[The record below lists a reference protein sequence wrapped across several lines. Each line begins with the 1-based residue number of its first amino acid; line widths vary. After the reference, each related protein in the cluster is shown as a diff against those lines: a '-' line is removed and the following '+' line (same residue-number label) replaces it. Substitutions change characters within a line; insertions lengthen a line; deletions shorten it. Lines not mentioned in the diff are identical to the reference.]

1 MSAGAV
7 HHPIFARLFDRLV
20 RKADPQQ
27 AEHRRE
33 LLAGL
38 SGRVIE
44 IGAGNGINFAN
55 YPAEVTEVVAVEP
68 EAYLRD
74 KAAQAAASAPV
85 PVTVVDGLADA
96 LPAEDARFDAAVTS
110 LVLCSVPD
118 QARALAEVARVLKP
132 GGELRFY
139 EHILSQDPKV
149 ARLQNRIEPVWRF
162 CGGGCHPNRDTPAA
176 IEAAGFRMESS
187 RRFPF
192 KPGPL
197 MTVVEPHVI
206 GTARLAGGAPVSG

>member
-27 AEHRRE
+27 ADHRRE

-44 IGAGNGINFAN
+44 VGAGNGINFAN
-55 YPAEVTEVVAVEP
+55 YPTQVTEVVAVEP
-68 EAYLRD
+68 ETYLRD
-74 KAAQAAASAPV
+74 KATEAAASAPV

-96 LPAEDARFDAAVTS
+96 LPAEDAQFDAAVTS

-118 QARALAEVARVLKP
+118 QQRALAEIARVLKP

-139 EHILSQDPKV
+139 EHVLSQDAKA
-149 ARLQNRIEPVWRF
+149 ARMQNRIQPVWSF
-162 CGGGCHPNRDTPAA
+162 CGGGCHPNRDTPGA
-176 IEAAGFRMESS
+176 IEAAGFRMESL

-197 MTVVEPHVI
+197 MTVVEPHAI
-206 GTARLAGGAPVSG
+206 GTARRA

>member
-1 MSAGAV
+1 MSGSSGAV
-7 HHPIFARLFDRLV
+7 HPPIFARLFDRLV
-20 RKADPQQ
+20 GKADPRE
-27 AEHRRE
+27 ADHRVE

-44 IGAGNGINFAN
+44 VGAGNGINFAN
-55 YPAEVTEVVAVEP
+55 YPRDVTELVAVEP
-68 EAYLRD
+68 ERYLRE
-74 KAAQAAASAPV
+74 KAVHAATEAAV

-96 LPAEDARFDAAVTS
+96 LPAEDGSFDAAVAS

-118 QARALAEVARVLKP
+118 QARALGEIARVLKP

-139 EHILSQDPKV
+139 EHVLSEDEKLQ
-149 ARLQNRIEPVWRF
+149 RRQNRIVPVWRF

-176 IEAAGFRMESS
+176 IEAAGFQVERC

-206 GTARLAGGAPVSG
+206 GVARRP

>member
-1 MSAGAV
+1 MSGSAGAV

-20 RKADPQQ
+20 RRADPAQG
-27 AEHRRE
+27 EHRRE

-38 SGRVIE
+38 AGRVVE
-44 IGAGNGINFAN
+44 VGAGNGINFAN
-55 YPAEVTEVVAVEP
+55 YPPAVTEVVAVEP
-68 EAYLRD
+68 EAYLRQ
-74 KAAQAAASAPV
+74 KAAAAGAAAPI

-96 LPAEDARFDAAVTS
+96 LPLQDASCDAAVAS

-118 QARALAEVARVLKP
+118 QSWALREIARVLKP

-139 EHILSQDPKV
+139 EHVLAQDPKV
-149 ARLQNRIEPVWRF
+149 ARRQNRIERIWTV

-176 IEAAGFRMESS
+176 IKAAGFEIESC
-187 RRFPF
+187 RRFSF

-206 GTARLAGGAPVSG
+206 GTARRG

>member
-20 RKADPQQ
+20 RKADPAQ

-33 LLAGL
+33 LVAGL

-44 IGAGNGINFAN
+44 VGAGNGINFPN
-55 YPAEVTEVVAVEP
+55 YPPEVTEIVAVEP
-68 EAYLRD
+68 EEYLRR
-74 KAAQAAASAPV
+74 KAGEAAAGGPV
-85 PVTVVDGLADA
+85 PVTVVDGLADV
-96 LPAEDARFDAAVTS
+96 LPGEDESFDAAVCS

-118 QARALAEVARVLKP
+118 QSRALAEVMRVLKP

-139 EHILSQDPKV
+139 EHVLSEDSKM
-149 ARLQNRIEPVWRF
+149 ARAQNRITPVWRF

-176 IEAAGFRMESS
+176 ISAAGFEMDRC

-206 GTARLAGGAPVSG
+206 GVARRPR

>member
-1 MSAGAV
+1 VQAVSGSSGAV

-20 RKADPQQ
+20 RKADPQE
-27 AEHRRE
+27 AEHRVE

-44 IGAGNGINFAN
+44 VGAGNGINFAN
-55 YPAEVTEVVAVEP
+55 YPPEVTEVVAVEP
-68 EAYLRD
+68 EAYLRE
-74 KAAQAAASAPV
+74 KAAEVAGEAPV

-96 LPAEDARFDAAVTS
+96 LPGEDGAFDAAVTS

-118 QARALAEVARVLKP
+118 QRRALGEIARVLKP

-139 EHILSQDPKV
+139 EHVLSEDAKV
-149 ARLQNRIEPVWRF
+149 ARLQNRIVPVWRF
-162 CGGGCHPNRDTPAA
+162 CGGGCHPNRDTTAA
-176 IEAAGFRMESS
+176 IEGAGFRIERC

-206 GTARLAGGAPVSG
+206 GAALRVSD

>member
-1 MSAGAV
+1 MSGSAGAV

-27 AEHRRE
+27 ADHRRE

-38 SGRVIE
+38 AGRVIE
-44 IGAGNGINFAN
+44 VGAGNGINFPN
-55 YPAEVTEVVAVEP
+55 YPPAVTEVVAVEP
-68 EAYLRD
+68 EAYLRE
-74 KAAQAAASAPV
+74 KAAQAAAAATV
-85 PVTVVDGLADA
+85 PVKVVDGLADA
-96 LPAEDARFDAAVTS
+96 LPAEDDAFDAAVTS

-118 QARALAEVARVLKP
+118 QARALAEIRRVLRP

-139 EHILSQDPKV
+139 EHVLAQDPKV

-176 IEAAGFRMESS
+176 IEGAGFRIEHC

-206 GTARLAGGAPVSG
+206 GIGRRP

>member
-1 MSAGAV
+1 MSAGTV

-27 AEHRRE
+27 ADHRRE

-44 IGAGNGINFAN
+44 VGAGNGINFAN
-55 YPAEVTEVVAVEP
+55 YPPEVTEVVAVEP

-74 KAAQAAASAPV
+74 KAAEAAVEAPV
-85 PVTVVDGLADA
+85 PVSVVDGLADA
-96 LPAEDARFDAAVTS
+96 LPSEGGSFDAAVTS

-118 QARALAEVARVLKP
+118 QSRALAEIGRVLKP

-139 EHILSQDPKV
+139 EHVLADDPKV
-149 ARLQNRIEPVWRF
+149 ARRQNRIERVWHF
-162 CGGGCHPNRDTPAA
+162 CAGGCHPNRDTPGA
-176 IEAAGFRMESS
+176 IEAAGFRIERC

-206 GTARLAGGAPVSG
+206 GVARRP

>member
-1 MSAGAV
+1 VSAGAV

-20 RKADPQQ
+20 RSADPQQ
-27 AEHRRE
+27 AEHRVE

-38 SGRVIE
+38 AGRVIE
-44 IGAGNGINFAN
+44 VGAGNGINFAN
-55 YPAEVTEVVAVEP
+55 YPAAVTEVVAVEP
-68 EAYLRD
+68 EAYLRQ
-74 KAAQAAASAPV
+74 KAVQAATTAPV

-96 LPAEDARFDAAVTS
+96 LPVADDSFDAAVSS
-110 LVLCSVPD
+110 LVLCSVTD
-118 QARALAEVARVLKP
+118 QSRALAEVMRVLRP

-139 EHILSQDPKV
+139 EHVLAEDPKV
-149 ARLQNRIEPVWRF
+149 ARLQNRIEGVWRF
-162 CGGGCHPNRDTPAA
+162 CAGGCHPNRDTPGA
-176 IEAAGFRMESS
+176 IEAAGFRIERC

-206 GTARLAGGAPVSG
+206 GVARRP

>member
-1 MSAGAV
+1 MSGSAGAV
-7 HHPIFARLFDRLV
+7 HHPIFARLFDRVV
-20 RKADPQQ
+20 RRADPQQ
-27 AEHRRE
+27 ADHRRE
-33 LLAGL
+33 LLAGV

-44 IGAGNGINFAN
+44 IGAGNGINFPN
-55 YPAEVTEVVAVEP
+55 YPPEVTEVVAVEP
-68 EAYLRD
+68 EAYLRE
-74 KAAQAAASAPV
+74 KAAEAAAGAPV
-85 PVTVVDGLADA
+85 PVTVVDGLADD
-96 LPAEDARFDAAVTS
+96 LPGEPGSFDAAVSS

-118 QARALAEVARVLKP
+118 QSRALTEIRRVLKP

-139 EHILSQDPKV
+139 EHVLAEDPKV

-162 CGGGCHPNRDTPAA
+162 CAGGCHPNRDTAAA
-176 IEAAGFRMESS
+176 IETAGFDIDRC

-206 GTARLAGGAPVSG
+206 GVARRRP

>member
-1 MSAGAV
+1 MAGSAGAV

-20 RKADPQQ
+20 GKADPQQ
-27 AEHRRE
+27 ADHRRE
-33 LLAGL
+33 LLAGI

-44 IGAGNGINFAN
+44 VGAGNGINFAN
-55 YPAEVTEVVAVEP
+55 YPPEVTEVVAVEP

-74 KAAQAAASAPV
+74 KAAQAAAAAPV
-85 PVTVVDGLADA
+85 PVQV
-96 LPAEDARFDAAVTS
+96 
-110 LVLCSVPD
+110 VLCSVPD
-118 QARALAEVARVLKP
+118 QPGALREAARVLKP

-139 EHILSQDPKV
+139 EHVLSQEPKV
-149 ARLQNRIEPVWRF
+149 ARRQNRVERFWGF

-176 IEAAGFRMESS
+176 IEAAGFEVGSC
-187 RRFPF
+187 RRFAF

-206 GTARLAGGAPVSG
+206 GTARRRT

>member
-1 MSAGAV
+1 MSGSRGAV

-20 RKADPQQ
+20 WKADPQQ
-27 AEHRRE
+27 AEHRVE

-44 IGAGNGINFAN
+44 VGAGNGINFAN
-55 YPAEVTEVVAVEP
+55 YPREVTEVVAVEP
-68 EAYLRD
+68 ETYLRE
-74 KAAQAAASAPV
+74 KAAEVAAKASV

-96 LPAEDARFDAAVTS
+96 LPAEDSSFDAAVTS

-118 QARALAEVARVLKP
+118 QKRALGEVARVLKP

-139 EHILSQDPKV
+139 EHVLSQDAKV
-149 ARLQNRIEPVWRF
+149 ARLQNRINRVWPLL
-162 CGGGCHPNRDTPAA
+162 GGGCHPNRDTPGA
-176 IEAAGFRMESS
+176 IEAAGFRIESC
-187 RRFPF
+187 RRFAF

-206 GTARLAGGAPVSG
+206 GTARRP

>member
-27 AEHRRE
+27 ADHRRE

-44 IGAGNGINFAN
+44 VGAGNGINFAN
-55 YPAEVTEVVAVEP
+55 YPREVTEVVAVEP
-68 EAYLRD
+68 EAYLRET
-74 KAAQAAASAPV
+74 AAQAAGAAPV

-96 LPAEDARFDAAVTS
+96 LPGEDDSFDAAVTS

-118 QARALAEVARVLKP
+118 QSRALAEIRRVLRP

-139 EHILSQDPKV
+139 EHVLAQDPMV

-162 CGGGCHPNRDTPAA
+162 CGGGCHPNRDTPGA
-176 IEAAGFRMESS
+176 IEAAGFEVERC

-206 GTARLAGGAPVSG
+206 GVARLP

>member
-1 MSAGAV
+1 V
-7 HHPIFARLFDRLV
+7 RHPIFARLFDRLV
-20 RKADPQQ
+20 RMADPQQ
-27 AEHRRE
+27 ADHRRE
-33 LLAGL
+33 LLAGV

-44 IGAGNGINFAN
+44 VGAGNGINFAN
-55 YPAEVTEVVAVEP
+55 YPPEVTEVVAVEP
-68 EAYLRD
+68 EAYLRE
-74 KAAQAAASAPV
+74 KAAEAAAAAPV
-85 PVTVVDGLADA
+85 RVTVVDGLADA
-96 LPAEDARFDAAVTS
+96 LPLEPGSFDAAVTS

-118 QARALAEVARVLKP
+118 QSRALAEIRRVLKP

-139 EHILSQDPKV
+139 EHVLAEDPKV

-162 CGGGCHPNRDTPAA
+162 CAGGCHPNRDTAGA
-176 IEAAGFRMESS
+176 IEAAGFEVERC

-206 GTARLAGGAPVSG
+206 GVARKQHGN

>member
-27 AEHRRE
+27 ADHRRE

-44 IGAGNGINFAN
+44 VGAGNGINFAN
-55 YPAEVTEVVAVEP
+55 YPTQVTEVVAVEP

-74 KAAQAAASAPV
+74 KATEAAASAPV

-96 LPAEDARFDAAVTS
+96 LPAEDAQFDAAVTS

-118 QARALAEVARVLKP
+118 QQRALAEIARVLKP

-139 EHILSQDPKV
+139 EHVLSQDAKV
-149 ARLQNRIEPVWRF
+149 ARWQNRIEPVWRF
-162 CGGGCHPNRDTPAA
+162 CGGGCHPNRDTPGA
-176 IEAAGFRMESS
+176 IEAAGFRMESC

-206 GTARLAGGAPVSG
+206 GTARRA

>member
-1 MSAGAV
+1 MSGSAGAV

-20 RKADPQQ
+20 RKADPAQ
-27 AEHRRE
+27 ADHRRE
-33 LLAGL
+33 LVAGI

-55 YPAEVTEVVAVEP
+55 YPPAVTEVVAVEP

-74 KAAQAAASAPV
+74 KAAQAAAGAPV
-85 PVTVVDGLADA
+85 PVQVVDGLADA
-96 LPAEDARFDAAVTS
+96 LPVPDASFDAAVFS

-118 QARALAEVARVLKP
+118 QAGALREAARVLKP

-139 EHILSQDPKV
+139 EHVLSQEPKV
-149 ARLQNRIEPVWRF
+149 ARRQNRIERVWGW

-176 IEAAGFRMESS
+176 IEAAGFDIASC
-187 RRFPF
+187 RRFAF
-192 KPGPL
+192 KPGPM

-206 GTARLAGGAPVSG
+206 GTARRPAQG

>member
-1 MSAGAV
+1 VSGSCGAV

-27 AEHRRE
+27 SEHRVE

-44 IGAGNGINFAN
+44 VGAGNGINFAN
-55 YPAEVTEVVAVEP
+55 YPREVTEVVAVEP
-68 EAYLRD
+68 ETYLRE
-74 KAAQAAASAPV
+74 KAAEAAAEAPV

-96 LPAEDARFDAAVTS
+96 LPAEHSSFDAAVTS

-118 QARALAEVARVLKP
+118 QERALAEIARVLKP

-139 EHILSQDPKV
+139 EHVLSDDTKLARRQD
-149 ARLQNRIEPVWRF
+149 RIDRVWPF
-162 CGGGCHPNRDTPAA
+162 FGGGCHPNRDTPAA
-176 IEAAGFRMESS
+176 IEAAGFRMERC

-206 GTARLAGGAPVSG
+206 GIARRP

>member
-7 HHPIFARLFDRLV
+7 RHPIFARLFDRLV

-27 AEHRRE
+27 ADHRRE
-33 LLAGL
+33 LLEGL

-44 IGAGNGINFAN
+44 VGAGNGINFAN
-55 YPAEVTEVVAVEP
+55 YPTTVTEVVAVEP
-68 EAYLRD
+68 EAYLRN
-74 KAAQAAASAPV
+74 KATEAAAAVPV
-85 PVTVVDGLADA
+85 PVAVVDGLADA
-96 LPAEDARFDAAVTS
+96 LPVESESFDAAIAS
-110 LVLCSVPD
+110 LVLCSVDD
-118 QARALAEVARVLKP
+118 QARALAEIARVLKP

-139 EHILSQDPKV
+139 EHVLSQDAKV

-176 IEAAGFRMESS
+176 IEAAGFTMERC
-187 RRFPF
+187 RRFAF

-206 GTARLAGGAPVSG
+206 GTARRAGG

>member
-7 HHPIFARLFDRLV
+7 HHPIFARLFDLLV
-20 RKADPQQ
+20 RKADPEQ
-27 AEHRRE
+27 ADHRRE

-44 IGAGNGINFAN
+44 VGAGNGINFAN
-55 YPAEVTEVVAVEP
+55 YPTEVTEVVAVEP
-68 EAYLRD
+68 EAYLRA
-74 KAAQAAASAPV
+74 KAAEAASTAPV

-96 LPAEDARFDAAVTS
+96 LPSQDSQFDGAVAS

-118 QARALAEVARVLKP
+118 QRRALAEIARVLKP
-132 GGELRFY
+132 GGELHFY
-139 EHILSQDPKV
+139 EHVLSQDAKV

-176 IEAAGFRMESS
+176 IEAAGFTMESC

-192 KPGPL
+192 KPGPF

-206 GTARLAGGAPVSG
+206 GTARRA

>member
-1 MSAGAV
+1 MSAGGV

-20 RKADPQQ
+20 RKADPAQ
-27 AEHRRE
+27 ADHRRE

-44 IGAGNGINFAN
+44 VGAGNGINFPN
-55 YPAEVTEVVAVEP
+55 YPPAVTEVVAVEP
-68 EAYLRD
+68 ETYLRR
-74 KAAQAAASAPV
+74 KAAEAAAAAPV

-96 LPAEDARFDAAVTS
+96 LPAEDGSFDAAVCS

-118 QARALAEVARVLKP
+118 QTRALAEIARILKP

-139 EHILSQDPKV
+139 EHVLSQDPKR
-149 ARLQNRIEPVWRF
+149 ARAQDRITGVWSF
-162 CGGGCHPNRDTPAA
+162 CGGGCHPNRDTPTA
-176 IEAAGFRMESS
+176 IAQAGFELDRC
-187 RRFPF
+187 RRFAF

-206 GTARLAGGAPVSG
+206 GVARRPR

>member
-1 MSAGAV
+1 VSGSAGAV

-27 AEHRRE
+27 ADHRLE

-44 IGAGNGINFAN
+44 VGAGNGINFAN
-55 YPAEVTEVVAVEP
+55 YPGEVTEVVAVEP

-74 KAAQAAASAPV
+74 KAVEAAAEAPV
-85 PVTVVDGLADA
+85 PVTVVDGLADR
-96 LPAEDARFDAAVTS
+96 LPGEDDSFDAAVSS

-118 QARALAEVARVLKP
+118 QSRALAEIMRVLKP
-132 GGELRFY
+132 GGELHFY
-139 EHILSQDPKV
+139 EHVLAQDPKV
-149 ARLQNRIEPVWRF
+149 ARRQNRIEPVWRF
-162 CGGGCHPNRDTPAA
+162 CGGGCHPNRDTSGA
-176 IEAAGFRMESS
+176 IEAAGFQMERC
-187 RRFPF
+187 RRFAF

-206 GTARLAGGAPVSG
+206 GVARRP

>member
-1 MSAGAV
+1 MSGSSGAV

-20 RKADPQQ
+20 RKADPRE
-27 AEHRRE
+27 ADHRVE
-33 LLAGL
+33 LVAGL

-44 IGAGNGINFAN
+44 VGAGNGINFAN
-55 YPAEVTEVVAVEP
+55 YPRDVTELVAVEP
-68 EAYLRD
+68 ERYLRE
-74 KAAQAAASAPV
+74 KAVQAATEAPV

-96 LPAEDARFDAAVTS
+96 LPAEDGSFDAAVAS

-118 QARALAEVARVLKP
+118 QARALREIARVLKP

-139 EHILSQDPKV
+139 EHVLSQDAKV
-149 ARLQNRIEPVWRF
+149 ARRQTRIVPVWRF
-162 CGGGCHPNRDTPAA
+162 CGGGCHPNRDTVAA
-176 IEAAGFRMESS
+176 IEAAGFQVERC

-197 MTVVEPHVI
+197 MSVVEPHVI
-206 GTARLAGGAPVSG
+206 GVARRP

>member
-7 HHPIFARLFDRLV
+7 HHPIFARVFDRLV
-20 RKADPQQ
+20 RKADPEQ

-33 LLAGL
+33 LVRGL
-38 SGRVIE
+38 RGRVIE
-44 IGAGNGINFAN
+44 VGAGNGINFPN
-55 YPAEVTEVVAVEP
+55 YPPEVTEVVAVEP
-68 EAYLRD
+68 EAYLRE
-74 KAAQAAASAPV
+74 KAAQAAASASV
-85 PVTVVDGLADA
+85 RVTVLDGLADA
-96 LPAEDARFDAAVTS
+96 LPFEDGAFDAAVTS

-118 QARALAEVARVLKP
+118 QSRALAEIARVLKP

-139 EHILSQDPKV
+139 EHVLATDPKV

-162 CGGGCHPNRDTPAA
+162 CGGGCHPNRDTPGA
-176 IEAAGFRMESS
+176 IEAAGFRIERC

-206 GTARLAGGAPVSG
+206 GVAQRW

>member
-1 MSAGAV
+1 VSGSAGAV

-27 AEHRRE
+27 ADHRLE

-44 IGAGNGINFAN
+44 VGAGNGINFAN
-55 YPAEVTEVVAVEP
+55 YPGEVTEVVAVEP

-74 KAAQAAASAPV
+74 KAVEAAAESPV
-85 PVTVVDGLADA
+85 PVTVVDGLADG
-96 LPAEDARFDAAVTS
+96 LPGEDDSFDAAVSS

-118 QARALAEVARVLKP
+118 QSRALAEIMRVLKP

-139 EHILSQDPKV
+139 EHVLAQDPKV
-149 ARLQNRIEPVWRF
+149 ARRQNRIEPVWRF
-162 CGGGCHPNRDTPAA
+162 CGGGCHPNRDTPGA
-176 IEAAGFRMESS
+176 IEAAGFRMERC
-187 RRFPF
+187 RRFSF

-206 GTARLAGGAPVSG
+206 GVARRP

>member
-1 MSAGAV
+1 VSGSSGAV

-20 RKADPQQ
+20 GKADPRE
-27 AEHRRE
+27 ADHRVE

-44 IGAGNGINFAN
+44 VGAGNGINFAN
-55 YPAEVTEVVAVEP
+55 YPRDVTELVAVEP
-68 EAYLRD
+68 ERYLRE
-74 KAAQAAASAPV
+74 KAVHAATEAAV

-96 LPAEDARFDAAVTS
+96 LPAEDGSFDAAVAS

-118 QARALAEVARVLKP
+118 QARALGEIARVLKP

-139 EHILSQDPKV
+139 EHVLSEDEKLQ
-149 ARLQNRIEPVWRF
+149 RRQNRIVPVWRF

-176 IEAAGFRMESS
+176 IEAAGFQVERC

-206 GTARLAGGAPVSG
+206 GVARRP

>member
-1 MSAGAV
+1 MSGSAGAV
-7 HHPIFARLFDRLV
+7 RHPIFARLFDRLV

-27 AEHRRE
+27 ADHRRE

-44 IGAGNGINFAN
+44 VGAGNGINFAN

-68 EAYLRD
+68 EAYLRE
-74 KAAQAAASAPV
+74 KAVAAAAEALV

-96 LPAEDARFDAAVTS
+96 LPAEDATFDAAISS

-118 QARALAEVARVLKP
+118 QARALTEIRRVLRP

-139 EHILSQDPKV
+139 EHVLASDPKV

-176 IEAAGFRMESS
+176 IEAAGFEIDRC

-197 MTVVEPHVI
+197 MTAVEPHVI
-206 GTARLAGGAPVSG
+206 GVARRP

>member
-1 MSAGAV
+1 MAGSAGAV

-27 AEHRRE
+27 ADHRRE
-33 LLAGL
+33 LLAGIR
-38 SGRVIE
+38 GRVIE

-55 YPAEVTEVVAVEP
+55 YPPEVTEVVAVEP

-74 KAAQAAASAPV
+74 KAAQAAAAAPV
-85 PVTVVDGLADA
+85 RVQVVDGLADA
-96 LPAEDARFDAAVTS
+96 LPMPAESFDAAVFS

-118 QARALAEVARVLKP
+118 QSRALHEVARVLKP

-139 EHILSQDPKV
+139 EHVLSQEPKV
-149 ARLQNRIEPVWRF
+149 ARLQNRIERVWGF

-176 IEAAGFRMESS
+176 IEAAGFEIESC
-187 RRFPF
+187 RRFAF

-206 GTARLAGGAPVSG
+206 GTARRRA

>member
-1 MSAGAV
+1 VSGSAGAV
-7 HHPIFARLFDRLV
+7 HHPIFARLFHRLV

-27 AEHRRE
+27 ADHRLE

-44 IGAGNGINFAN
+44 VGAGNGINFAN
-55 YPAEVTEVVAVEP
+55 YPGEVTEVVAVEP

-74 KAAQAAASAPV
+74 KAVEAAAEAPV
-85 PVTVVDGLADA
+85 PVTVVDGLADG
-96 LPAEDARFDAAVTS
+96 LPGEDDSFDAAVSS

-118 QARALAEVARVLKP
+118 QSRALAEIMRVLKP
-132 GGELRFY
+132 GGELHFY
-139 EHILSQDPKV
+139 EHVLAQDPKV
-149 ARLQNRIEPVWRF
+149 ARRQNRIEPVWRF
-162 CGGGCHPNRDTPAA
+162 CGGGCHPNRDTPGA
-176 IEAAGFRMESS
+176 IEAAGFRMERC
-187 RRFPF
+187 RRFSF

-206 GTARLAGGAPVSG
+206 GVARRP